1 MTRPALTNALLTVA
15 LVAGGLLVAALVYG
29 FATRA
34 LAPRA
39 VPERVEAAPDTSGQ
53 ARALAAARALI
64 TVEVRNGTRVNGLAA
79 EVRALLVARGFDV
92 LEVGSTRPADSTV
105 VTVRNGTPADAAN
118 VAGALG
124 LPRARAVGDTARDEN
139 AATVTVTIGRD
150 YTRFGPLR
158 DLAGRD

>member
-1 MTRPALTNALLTVA
+1 MTRPALTNGLLTVA

-39 VPERVEAAPDTSGQ
+39 VPERVDVAPDTSGQ

-124 LPRARAVGDTARDEN
+124 LPRARVVGDTARDEN